1 MGTLLTL
8 DGATCSG
15 STCYIGNTCT
25 GTTWKL
31 EPLVTGLVVPLGP
44 LMNGLLETLGLTVAG
59 HLVQGQVKVVPKLLP
74 AQSLL
79 PIHISAACTSFMKWT
94 TNVQQRM

>member
-1 MGTLLTL
+1 M
-8 DGATCSG
+8 
-15 STCYIGNTCT
+15 STCE
-25 GTTWKL
+25 L
-31 EPLVTGLVVPLGP
+31 DLLVTGLLVPLGP
-44 LMNGLLETLGLTVAG
+44 LMQGILETLGLTVAG